1 MRTETAQRVVVLGRE
16 GAARDQLVGALDD
29 LGVAPVWVGRPGQ
42 NNPDALLSL
51 NPNKIVISLE
61 PAIELELEPYIE
73 ILGQPGISVVYDDA
87 ESSKG
92 LDGWDLNRWAR
103 HFAAKLLGHSS
114 LPPLP
119 GKPSDAAAEQVA
131 APVGSLP
138 DFGHIPVADDFAAP
152 AEPEAAPAWQ
162 DNSHYEELEID
173 QGELQRALEQL
184 DRSLSDGYSADAGS
198 ALDFELAPLSDEEN
212 SLLTDLDVG
221 PDVAPAVIEASIF
234 DLPPE
239 PAMPAGGGSEALQD
253 TVSDEELRAF
263 LMQNAA
269 TVVHDAPTP
278 DAARKVLPDARYE
291 LALAPEDMSFEAV
304 EQAKPVAAPEFDLS
318 RYALVD
324 ETPAEDAAGNAVDA
338 AHKAEPRVRDGGKSG
353 LFLVISGVG
362 GPGALRSL
370 LDQIPADFQGIV
382 ALSHQIDPTQ
392 IPAFRTQL
400 QKVSKLPL
408 EAIED
413 NEYLKTGHI
422 YLLPPDCTLFKTP
435 LGYQCLRGGLAKF
448 IDQIDHDAEILVLSG
463 ADAALSQ
470 ALIQVSVVSRN
481 IHVQNPDD
489 CYESGLVRQ
498 LVNAGAPVLERDIID
513 QWFN

>member
-103 HFAAKLLGHSS
+103 HFAAKLLGRSS
-114 LPPLP
+114 LPPPP
-119 GKPSDAAAEQVA
+119 GKASDVAAERA
-131 APVGSLP
+131 DAPAGPGP
-138 DFGHIPVADDFAAP
+138 DFAHIPVAGDFAPP
-152 AEPEAAPAWQ
+152 ADPEAVPAWQ

-184 DRSLSDGYSADAGS
+184 DRSLSDGYSEDAGS
-198 ALDFELAPLSDEEN
+198 AMDFELAPLSEEEN
-212 SLLTDLDVG
+212 SLLTDLDVSAEAT
-221 PDVAPAVIEASIF
+221 PDAIEASF
-234 DLPPE
+234 PDPTTA
-239 PAMPAGGGSEALQD
+239 AMPVAGGNEAAPD
-253 TVSDEELRAF
+253 AVTDEELRAF

-278 DAARKVLPDARYE
+278 DAVRKGLPDAGFE

-324 ETPAEDAAGNAVDA
+324 ETPAEDAAGNAADA
-338 AHKAEPRVRDGGKSG
+338 APKPEPRVRDGGKSG

-413 NEYLKTGHI
+413 NEYLKTGHV